1 MIVVLG
7 AAGAFVNLLSLWV
20 PYEQQHRDF
29 TAPGTLPTDHT
40 LALVEIQR
48 RQALTFNR
56 WSHTPLRYAVTHL
69 AHASRTGVGFPLRW
83 WQGGWSVPG
92 ITALAVAIA
101 ALSFA
106 LRAAGKD
113 PAGVETP

>member
-1 MIVVLG
+1 VIVVLG
-7 AAGAFVNLLSLWV
+7 AASAFVNVLSLWV
-20 PYEQQHRDF
+20 PYEQQHRDY
-29 TAPGTLPTDHT
+29 TAPGTLPTDHA

-56 WSHTPLRYAVTHL
+56 WSHSPLHYAVTHL
-69 AHASRTGVGFPLRW
+69 AHASRGGVGFPLRW

-92 ITALAVAIA
+92 ITALVVAIA

-106 LRAAGKD
+106 LRAAAQD
-113 PAGVETP
+113 SAGVETA